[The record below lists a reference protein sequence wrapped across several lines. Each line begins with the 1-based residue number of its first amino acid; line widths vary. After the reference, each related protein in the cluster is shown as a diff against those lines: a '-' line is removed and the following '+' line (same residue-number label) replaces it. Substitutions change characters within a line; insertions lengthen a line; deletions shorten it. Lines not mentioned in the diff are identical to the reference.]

1 MYNTLWYLGSIIAA
15 WTVFG
20 TITYTSNLAWRI
32 PVAMQVLM
40 PGIQFL
46 GLFLLPE
53 SPRWLCGKDRPDEA
67 FDILVKVRPCKS
79 QIGLVK
85 RSANELLFTPTQYH
99 ANGDRE
105 DNFCKQEFME
115 IQATIRLEKENSK
128 TGWLVM
134 LQTPGNRKRML
145 LVGLVSFYSQCSGN
159 GLVSYYLH
167 DILDTVGIKSSY
179 DQAMING
186 GLQLWSFLM
195 AICFSSFLVDALG
208 RRRLFMIAGVG
219 MLISFSVWTG

>member
-1 MYNTLWYLGSIIAA
+1 
-15 WTVFG
+15 
-20 TITYTSNLAWRI
+20 
-32 PVAMQVLM
+32 
-40 PGIQFL
+40 
-46 GLFLLPE
+46 
-53 SPRWLCGKDRPDEA
+53 
-67 FDILVKVRPCKS
+67 
-79 QIGLVK
+79 
-85 RSANELLFTPTQYH
+85 
-99 ANGDRE
+99 
-105 DNFCKQEFME
+105 ME